1 MVMLKTVT
9 IHVIVAVRAY
19 QPQASA
25 TKLSQNSMQEY
36 YSYAAL
42 QCLLSVNRNTVPTAG
57 SLLQDMSLIMRP

>member
-25 TKLSQNSMQEY
+25 TKLSQNLMC
-36 YSYAAL
+36 YAAL

-57 SLLQDMSLIMRP
+57 NLLQDMSLIMRT